1 MMNSWLV
8 LFILVM
14 SVMIYCHLS
23 RLERKL
29 AKSTYLWNE
38 VGALQGIR
46 IVLGIFVAI
55 TFLVL
60 ADRYAYDLYQLGSTR

>member
-1 MMNSWLV
+1 MNSWLV
-8 LFILVM
+8 LFMLVM
-14 SVMIYCHLS
+14 SVMMYYHLS

-38 VGALQGIR
+38 VGGIQGIR
-46 IVLGIFVAI
+46 IVLGIFVLI